1 MNGIV
6 GGISGISFSSLLEPL
21 LSAAQ
26 IRCCT
31 HSHLTCG
38 TSCYEFNAV
47 CIEKFSNDVQIKIG
61 K

>member
-1 MNGIV
+1 MNRIV
-6 GGISGISFSSLLEPL
+6 DGISGISFSSLLAPL

-31 HSHLTCG
+31 RSHLICG
-38 TSCYEFNAV
+38 TSCYEFNAD
-47 CIEKFSNDVQIKIG
+47 CIEKFSNDFQIEIG